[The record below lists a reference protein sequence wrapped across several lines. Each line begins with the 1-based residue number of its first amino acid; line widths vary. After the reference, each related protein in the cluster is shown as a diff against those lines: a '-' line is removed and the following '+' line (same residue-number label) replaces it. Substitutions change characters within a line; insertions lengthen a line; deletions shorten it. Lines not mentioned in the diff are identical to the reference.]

1 MKASKETETRVR
13 NRECFLFLLLILSAA
28 ASGCAGRL
36 TGESYVSPVL
46 PDTMAVERMAAD
58 AVEKLASIYPPG
70 HTAIDLTRP
79 QLKDRQGNIW
89 PQTPV
94 DAFSLALED
103 GLRKRGFSISPEAT
117 LRLAWTLDRLPKWEE
132 KTADPLLNK
141 AQGEAA
147 SRQTASQKAE
157 TKSEE
162 MDWWLRLKLADT
174 DRFQVFSLT
183 RMYDENGIPLAGFAE
198 QVAGDTLKHKEL

>member
-1 MKASKETETRVR
+1 MRTGKSRISFSSSIFCLV
-13 NRECFLFLLLILSAA
+13 LLLSVLLSSMLLL
-28 ASGCAGRL
+28 SGCAGRL
-36 TGESYVSPVL
+36 TGESYVSPLL
-46 PDTMAVERMAAD
+46 PDKMAVERIAAD
-58 AVEKLASIYPPG
+58 AVEKLASLYPPG

-79 QLKDRQGNIW
+79 QVKDRQGNIQ

-103 GLRKRGFSISPEAT
+103 GLRQRGFAISPEAT
-117 LRLAWTLDRLPKWEE
+117 LRLAWTLDRLPRVKEE
-132 KTADPLLNK
+132 GADPLLNK

-147 SRQTASQKAE
+147 SRQSAE

-162 MDWWLRLKLADT
+162 MDWWLRLKLADI
-174 DRFQVFSLT
+174 DSFQVFSLT

-198 QVAGDTLKHKEL
+198 QVAGDTLNHKEL